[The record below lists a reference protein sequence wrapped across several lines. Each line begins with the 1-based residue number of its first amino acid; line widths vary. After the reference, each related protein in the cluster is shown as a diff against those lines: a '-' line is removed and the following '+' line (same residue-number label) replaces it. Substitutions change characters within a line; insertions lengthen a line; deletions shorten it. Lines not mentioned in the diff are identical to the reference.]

1 MSIAD
6 NVTRVRE
13 RIAAAASR
21 VSRSPLDITL
31 VAITKTVEP
40 IRIQEAVHAGVL
52 DLGENYYQEARDKIP
67 LLGPEIRWHFTGHLQ
82 SNKAKYVAGAFAL
95 IHSLDSLSLAQ
106 EIGRRAA
113 ARNKVQSV
121 LIEVKLDPSDT
132 KRGIAPEETYALV
145 EQAGGISGIRV
156 CGLMGMAPYAVEPEE
171 SRPFFAR
178 LRRLY
183 EQLPIENRQILSMGM
198 SGDFEVAVEEGATHV
213 RIGTAIFGL
222 RS

>member
-6 NVTRVRE
+6 NVARVRE

-21 VSRSPLDITL
+21 AGRSHEEITL
-31 VAITKTVEP
+31 VAITKTVDP
-40 IRIQEAVHAGVL
+40 SRIREAVEAGVL

-67 LLGPEIRWHFTGHLQ
+67 LFGPEIRWHFTGHLQ

-95 IHSLDSLSLAQ
+95 IHSLDSLPLAQ
-106 EIGRRAA
+106 EIGRRAS
-113 ARNKVQSV
+113 ARNRVQSV

-132 KRGIAPEETYALV
+132 KRGIAPEETLALA
-145 EQAGGISGIRV
+145 EQAAGIAGVRL
-156 CGLMGMAPYAVEPEE
+156 CGLMGMAPYVIEPGEA
-171 SRPFFAR
+171 RPYFVR
-178 LRRLY
+178 LRRLF
-183 EQLPIENRQILSMGM
+183 EELPVENRQVLSMGM